1 MAIRTRILT
10 KIEFP
15 EEIEVEIEDTVRG
28 ETVVRKVNFRDCL
41 GQLAHLGTIDLET
54 IEPAEL
60 LSMACAVAK
69 HRAIDQYLMSI
80 GIDPHEGIQM
90 ADES

>member
-1 MAIRTRILT
+1 MAIRARVLT
-10 KIEFP
+10 QIEFP
-15 EEIEVEIEDTVRG
+15 DEIEIEIEDTVRG
-28 ETVVRKVNFRDCL
+28 EKVTRRVDFKECL
-41 GQLAHLGTIDLET
+41 NQIARLGKVDLSS

-80 GIDPHEGIQM
+80 GVDPHEQVKPV
-90 ADES
+90 DES